1 MLKRPRETEAQQFSR
16 RLRHAL
22 KEAGYK
28 QSPTVLANEFNLR
41 YWGDGITAH
50 AARNWMNGTS
60 LPKPDKL
67 RILADWLR
75 ISPQDLLF
83 GPDADPSV
91 LALRE
96 ANPRYPISL
105 ADDTMV
111 RKYQHLPQ
119 EQRRVVREVVAGLFA
134 LEQQRTAQ
142 IPEHSEDSSTGKTSR
157 QTSDSHQ

>member
-41 YWGDGITAH
+41 YWGDGVTAH
-50 AARNWMNGTS
+50 AARNWINGTS

-67 RILADWLR
+67 RILAEWLR

-83 GPDADPSV
+83 GPGADPSV

-96 ANPRYPISL
+96 ANPQYPTSL

-134 LEQQRTAQ
+134 LEQQKSDR
-142 IPEHSEDSSTGKTSR
+142 IPEPDKESPTTKTSR
-157 QTSDSHQ
+157 KTSDAHQ

>member
-50 AARNWMNGTS
+50 AARNWINGTS

-67 RILADWLR
+67 RILANWLH

-96 ANPRYPISL
+96 ANPQYPSSL
-105 ADDTMV
+105 SDDTMV

-119 EQRRVVREVVAGLFA
+119 EHRRVVREVVAGLFA

-142 IPEHSEDSSTGKTSR
+142 MPEHDKEIMAGKTPR
-157 QTSDSHQ
+157 QTSDANQ